1 MSSKLWQASVL
12 TRAPKCWK
20 TASCELAPGSPWM
33 VGGLGVDVLPLV
45 PHAVAAGG
53 HVRVGLE
60 DAPFGS
66 ARSNLDWVETAA
78 KAIEGA
84 GGRVATAGEI
94 RAALKPAGAS
104 RP

>member
-1 MSSKLWQASVL
+1 LPAL
-12 TRAPKCWK
+12 TTLLER
-20 TASCELAPGSPWM
+20 EAPGSPWM

-66 ARSNLDWVETAA
+66 KRSNLDWVETAA
-78 KAIEGA
+78 KAIKKA
-84 GGRVATAGEI
+84 GGKLASAAEI
-94 RAALKPAGAS
+94 RAQLRLAAAS